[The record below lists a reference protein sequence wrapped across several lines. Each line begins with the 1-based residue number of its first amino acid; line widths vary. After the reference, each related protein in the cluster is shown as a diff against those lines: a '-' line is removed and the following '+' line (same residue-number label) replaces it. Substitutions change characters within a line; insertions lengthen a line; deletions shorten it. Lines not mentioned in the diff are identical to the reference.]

1 MLLSRR
7 ETIRFYTG
15 IGIQIGLAVAAVA
28 LLFWL
33 TATAVAWMNDMR
45 QQIRYDMERDRRS
58 QQEHDTFIVNERRAF
73 DTLVRDHETTMQRLQ
88 GR

>member
-1 MLLSRR
+1 
-7 ETIRFYTG
+7 
-15 IGIQIGLAVAAVA
+15 
-28 LLFWL
+28 
-33 TATAVAWMNDMR
+33 MNDMR